1 MNGDELASGP
11 TAGTTGNERLAVANH
26 VLETLAAIDDS
37 SRETLESLKQECA
50 REFEIA
56 MSTCGKS
63 AKELSA
69 RRNEIARSLQWQA
82 KTKAAVAQIFPTTS
96 D

>member
-1 MNGDELASGP
+1 MHDGLASGP
-11 TAGTTGNERLAVANH
+11 TAGATGNERLVIANH

-37 SRETLESLKQECA
+37 SGETLEYLKQKCA

-69 RRNEIARSLQWQA
+69 RKNRIARSLWQA
-82 KTKAAVAQIFPTTS
+82 KTKAAVVQIFSTTS